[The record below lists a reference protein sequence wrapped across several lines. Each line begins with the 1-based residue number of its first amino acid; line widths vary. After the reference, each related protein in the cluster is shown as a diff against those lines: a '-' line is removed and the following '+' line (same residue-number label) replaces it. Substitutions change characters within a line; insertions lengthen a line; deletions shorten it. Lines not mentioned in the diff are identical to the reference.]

1 VVFNIA
7 FEAFGLRATIRNYL
21 LYFVFLAVGFVFLLA
36 SQILIF
42 GRGLTSASAFSFA
55 MSFRFSRPRS
65 SESSAFHSV
74 SAASN
79 SYLCSNAR
87 LARQRVQNFIEKV
100 I

>member
-42 GRGLTSASAFSFA
+42 GRGFFAMFCSMTSASAFSFA
-55 MSFRFSRPRS
+55 MSFRFSRPPV
-65 SESSAFHSV
+65 E
-74 SAASN
+74 
-79 SYLCSNAR
+79 
-87 LARQRVQNFIEKV
+87 
-100 I
+100 